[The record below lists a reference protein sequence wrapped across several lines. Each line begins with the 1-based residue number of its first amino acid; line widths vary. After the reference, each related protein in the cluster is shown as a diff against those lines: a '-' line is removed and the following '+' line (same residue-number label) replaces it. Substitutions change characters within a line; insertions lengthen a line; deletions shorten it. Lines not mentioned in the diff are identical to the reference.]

1 MATELIKPG
10 DQPVYQAGAQ
20 AERDRL
26 RTELRRIAARY
37 QEQRH
42 ADFQIS
48 ELVIRRA
55 IEEVFEAPLPW
66 VDPDEVKP
74 KGGRR

>member
-26 RTELRRIAARY
+26 RTDLRLIASRY
-37 QEQRH
+37 QEARSQTT
-42 ADFQIS
+42 
-48 ELVIRRA
+48 ELPELTIRRA
-55 IEEVFEAPLPW
+55 IEEIFDAPLPW
-66 VDPDEVKP
+66 ADVEPR
-74 KGGRR
+74 GGRK